1 MDGLDFPGLGTGI
14 SQSLS
19 RRRTEGKVAKHSS
32 TAAIHKMRPRFRC
45 SLQPFGRIT
54 ICYIVQFESLPDD
67 SCDCVNR
74 TRLPGTRT
82 RKFMSARIRRQD
94 SVSSDVC
101 SPFDFFRIHSWP
113 PKGITLTSPSPGDP
127 RTRWSIKAGS
137 RFDAPITMPP
147 IREQNCFRLS
157 SPETNRV
164 SDRRRAPSPPTRITT
179 PAMFLHMTPLS
190 QADARDTSFSPCLM
204 AQPNRLRAA
213 IVHRG
218 SSALPPVTT
227 SRLVPQGAD

>member
-1 MDGLDFPGLGTGI
+1 MAAIPSYRCACPKIKLGCRWMDGIDFAGLGTGI

-19 RRRTEGKVAKHSS
+19 RRRAEGKVAKHSS

-127 RTRWSIKAGS
+127 ARDGRSRPVPDSTRQLLCLPSANRT
-137 RFDAPITMPP
+137 
-147 IREQNCFRLS
+147 
-157 SPETNRV
+157 V
-164 SDRRRAPSPPTRITT
+164 SACRRRKPTAFVIGGVLHRRPPGSPLQRCSCT
-179 PAMFLHMTPLS
+179 
-190 QADARDTSFSPCLM
+190 
-204 AQPNRLRAA
+204 
-213 IVHRG
+213 
-218 SSALPPVTT
+218 
-227 SRLVPQGAD
+227 